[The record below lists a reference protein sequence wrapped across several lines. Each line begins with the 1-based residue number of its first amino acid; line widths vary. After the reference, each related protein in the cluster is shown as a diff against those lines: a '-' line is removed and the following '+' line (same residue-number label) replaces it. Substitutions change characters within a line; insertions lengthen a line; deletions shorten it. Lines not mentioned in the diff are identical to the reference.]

1 MARIAVFGG
10 TGYLGGHAVKR
21 LAADGHRVR
30 ALTRTERPENTFP
43 GGVETARADMTRPET
58 LPAALEDMDGVLICV
73 NGGHD
78 EATAT
83 AVEDTGVKA
92 VADAAAAAGVR
103 RIVLISGMFSQP
115 AYAEYHWEKAKVR
128 GEQHVLDGA
137 VPATVLRLGFI
148 NETLAQFLRGGRP
161 VLIGEQPHP
170 VRPIA
175 ADDVMAA
182 ASRALVA
189 EDGDDHVYEVA
200 GTEAM
205 RLRDAVDKY
214 ARAVTGKQQQ
224 VRVMPLWFMK
234 ALNATVMRGKMT
246 RPLGIMQTMDTHGD
260 VTDTTDFFRDLG
272 RPPTSFDD
280 WLAQQ

>member
-21 LAADGHRVR
+21 LAADGHHVR
-30 ALTRTERPENTFP
+30 ALTRTDPPENTFP
-43 GGVETARADMTRPET
+43 AGVETARADLTRPET
-58 LPAALEDMDGVLICV
+58 LPAALRGMDGVLICV

-78 EATAT
+78 KATAS
-83 AVEDTGVKA
+83 AVEDIGVKS
-92 VADAAAAAGVR
+92 VADAAAAEGVG

-115 AYAEYHWEKAKVR
+115 DYAGYHWEQAKVR
-128 GEQHVLDGA
+128 GEQHVLEGE
-137 VPATVLRLGFI
+137 VPATVMRLGFI

-161 VLIGEQPHP
+161 VLIGRQPHP
-170 VRPIA
+170 IRPIA
-175 ADDVMAA
+175 ADDVMVA
-182 ASRALVA
+182 ASRALLA
-189 EDGDDHVYEVA
+189 EDGEDHVYEVA

-214 ARAVTGKQQQ
+214 ARAVTGRKQP

-234 ALNATVMRGKMT
+234 ALNVTVMGGRMT

-260 VTDTTDFFRDLG
+260 VTDTTGFFRDLG
-272 RPPTSFDD
+272 RPATSFAD
-280 WLAQQ
+280 WLAKQ